1 MLTFKEHMEQNL
13 DERSPYGDLKV
24 ALGKLMF
31 KKEYLAALKMMKDK
45 GKRAADAARIFRH
58 VDAKELD
65 KLWNMQQ
72 KAA

>member
-1 MLTFKEHMEQNL
+1 
-13 DERSPYGDLKV
+13 
-24 ALGKLMF
+24 
-31 KKEYLAALKMMKDK
+31 MKDK